1 MAHLYVS
8 TWRCSHNRV
17 RISQIIKNAC
27 ANASTQNMFIVI
39 VPLGALTVT
48 HIKDQYYMSKAVYKS
63 WLARKKCLQWL
74 WGSFLKPRGEE

>member
-8 TWRCSHNRV
+8 TWRCSHDRV

-48 HIKDQYYMSKAVYKS
+48 HIKDQYYVKGSLQVMVSSKKMSSVA
-63 WLARKKCLQWL
+63 L
-74 WGSFLKPRGEE
+74 G